1 MEYINNQVKIAR
13 EFLKMAQLEYK
24 EGRGKMDIVIAAQ
37 NAYYNSQITLKESLS
52 KFALNSYSL
61 LSNIGKLTVEN
72 LTKM

>member
-1 MEYINNQVKIAR
+1 
-13 EFLKMAQLEYK
+13 
-24 EGRGKMDIVIAAQ
+24 MDIVIAAQ